1 MKPDTLVRVQENTD
15 IASARRTAA
24 QFAQKAGLGE
34 EDLGALA
41 IVVTEAAGNLI
52 KHGRG
57 GDLILRNVSG
67 DSHPL
72 IEIIAIDSGV
82 GMANI
87 ARCFEDGYSTAGS
100 PGTGLGALA
109 RLSKFHDL
117 YSAPDKGTVLLA
129 HVGARTANHAD
140 TVVEI
145 GAINVPYPGEE
156 VSGDAWAFDVSP
168 RRIRLIVADGLGHG
182 IFAAE
187 ASAAAIEFV
196 NDERSPDP
204 LAVVQNAHAR
214 LRSTRGG
221 AIAIVDIDVAGR
233 SLTFA
238 GVGNVAGSI
247 ISPAQLRRQMVSING
262 TLGQE
267 VRNPRQYQ
275 YPAEPGALVILHSD
289 GLSTHWS
296 LDKYPGL
303 FQRHPSVIA
312 GVLFRDFRR
321 TRDDATVVVARI
333 GSGHIGSKEP

>member
-1 MKPDTLVRVQENTD
+1 MKPDMLVRVQENTD
-15 IASARRTAA
+15 VASARRIAA
-24 QFAQKAGLGE
+24 HVAQKAGMGE
-34 EDLGALA
+34 EDLGALS

-57 GDLILRNVSG
+57 GDLILRDVSG
-67 DSHPL
+67 GSHPL
-72 IEIIAIDSGV
+72 IEIIALDSGA

-117 YSAPDKGTVLLA
+117 YSAPEKGTVLLA
-129 HVGARTANHAD
+129 QVGARTANHAD

-156 VSGDAWAFDVSP
+156 VSGDAWAFDASP
-168 RRIRLIVADGLGHG
+168 RRIRLVVADGLGHG

-187 ASAAAIEFV
+187 ASAAALEFV

-204 LAVVQNAHAR
+204 LVAVQNAHAR

-221 AIAIVDIDVAGR
+221 AIAVVDLDVDGR

-247 ISPAQLRRQMVSING
+247 ISPAQVRRQMVSING

-303 FQRHPSVIA
+303 FQRHPGVIA

-333 GSGHIGSKEP
+333 GSSQAGSKEP